1 MELHIESIEGVS
13 NFELIIYK
21 PAGEPQFQFLI
32 GPGERGDA
40 NCDKLESTTRSQY
53 PDGYKF
59 DRKHFDITDVFDDV
73 PHMVR
78 YEGIEERRKDW
89 MTTLTTYD
97 TEETDRSPISNLLE
111 TVIQD
116 DGAVLFQ
123 LIFEPRSNWAAKAE
137 RQKGILKQ
145 GCHTQGGLILRTVM
159 DAVLGVSDEE
169 KQERHRGETPEDV
182 GGTIHDS
189 QTSGRR
195 SGTSRMGQIDLK
207 DPSHTYNV
215 SMRIAAENQAVATNV
230 EDSLNNLSGQFYQ
243 IDGNYLE
250 RNENEYKRML
260 NHGITYPNG
269 YEMVSR
275 RKPILVCNIN
285 ELANFITVP
294 SIDSLPKAS
303 RGGTGGMPKAQS
315 PLTSPNEEVFKEFSG
330 GMTIGRAVTEL
341 RDQEGEDKDV
351 ISAIESKKEWFDT
364 LSRRDAIGLSGPD
377 LRHHYLRAATTGSG
391 KSVAT
396 MNDMLTSYKDLKGP
410 TMLIDPKGG
419 DMCENYLRCH
429 RTLFGDLDDVEYMK
443 IPEKDGMI
451 PGMPFFDLRPLIEGA
466 GRTRE
471 TAVQDIIDHYFQ
483 LLRFVLG
490 EDTVQQAFVANE
502 ILTNLMKAMFDEKY
516 GSTYFSIGEFMAV
529 AQRFQKYGKQVD
541 SVDEDPQD
549 ARKALP
555 KSSDPQVRS
564 MLESHLEKDKM
575 QFMNTTDAVLNRI
588 RKLKERDFIW
598 DMLSFTVDDENW
610 DDDLGWY
617 DQEEVPM
624 LDMKSVLNSDRV
636 LLLDTG
642 ELRGESTEVFSVL
655 FLSHLWT
662 AAQAIWTPD
671 DDDYIANMIIE
682 ESANIARNEIV
693 YKELLPQGREFNISL
708 GLIMQFTEQVLGE
721 DEFAN
726 RRAYREIL
734 NNVNTKIIGN
744 IATDDLLAES
754 LFHEDLD
761 VDEIKDRISGL
772 RRGEWVVQLPSTG
785 FNKQK
790 PEILTLKPLPIPPG
804 HSAGTFNVS
813 ARTEEVRE
821 RTRNLHCVNREH
833 ESIDNTSGV
842 TMDSEDDID
851 DPEDELDQDYDALGD
866 EHKMFLDMV
875 FKALTD
881 GVNNYT
887 LGQTMNDLPYSHTA
901 NDLVD
906 MELLEKETLGNRQA
920 YYKPTEEAEILMEKD
935 LSPAGGG
942 EKGNESL
949 VHRIGVRLIATHYEQ
964 LGYDV
969 EMYYKPPNRS
979 ALVDVY
985 AAPTA
990 ESPGDRP
997 KVIEVEAS
1005 PEKKGHVLEDYNTL
1019 AGIYGDA
1026 VWVVPDMGG
1035 AKSLVSHFSDVLD
1048 ETPSTRS
1055 DNFEKISEQLDAE
1068 GASEI
1073 IGINNLREEVREN
1086 N

>member
-1 MELHIESIEGVS
+1 
-13 NFELIIYK
+13 
-21 PAGEPQFQFLI
+21 
-32 GPGERGDA
+32 
-40 NCDKLESTTRSQY
+40 
-53 PDGYKF
+53 
-59 DRKHFDITDVFDDV
+59 
-73 PHMVR
+73 
-78 YEGIEERRKDW
+78 
-89 MTTLTTYD
+89 
-97 TEETDRSPISNLLE
+97 
-111 TVIQD
+111 
-116 DGAVLFQ
+116 
-123 LIFEPRSNWAAKAE
+123 
-137 RQKGILKQ
+137 
-145 GCHTQGGLILRTVM
+145 
-159 DAVLGVSDEE
+159 
-169 KQERHRGETPEDV
+169 
-182 GGTIHDS
+182 
-189 QTSGRR
+189 
-195 SGTSRMGQIDLK
+195 
-207 DPSHTYNV
+207 
-215 SMRIAAENQAVATNV
+215 
-230 EDSLNNLSGQFYQ
+230 
-243 IDGNYLE
+243 
-250 RNENEYKRML
+250 
-260 NHGITYPNG
+260 
-269 YEMVSR
+269 
-275 RKPILVCNIN
+275 
-285 ELANFITVP
+285 
-294 SIDSLPKAS
+294 
-303 RGGTGGMPKAQS
+303 
-315 PLTSPNEEVFKEFSG
+315 
-330 GMTIGRAVTEL
+330 
-341 RDQEGEDKDV
+341 
-351 ISAIESKKEWFDT
+351 
-364 LSRRDAIGLSGPD
+364 
-377 LRHHYLRAATTGSG
+377 
-391 KSVAT
+391 
-396 MNDMLTSYKDLKGP
+396 
-410 TMLIDPKGG
+410 
-419 DMCENYLRCH
+419 
-429 RTLFGDLDDVEYMK
+429 
-443 IPEKDGMI
+443 
-451 PGMPFFDLRPLIEGA
+451 
-466 GRTRE
+466 
-471 TAVQDIIDHYFQ
+471 
-483 LLRFVLG
+483 
-490 EDTVQQAFVANE
+490 
-502 ILTNLMKAMFDEKY
+502 
-516 GSTYFSIGEFMAV
+516 
-529 AQRFQKYGKQVD
+529 
-541 SVDEDPQD
+541 
-549 ARKALP
+549 
-555 KSSDPQVRS
+555 
-564 MLESHLEKDKM
+564 
-575 QFMNTTDAVLNRI
+575 
-588 RKLKERDFIW
+588 
-598 DMLSFTVDDENW
+598 MLSFTVDDENW

-866 EHKMFLDMV
+866 EHKTFLDMV

-920 YYKPTEEAEILMEKD
+920 YYKPTEEAEILREKD